1 MWVLE
6 DLCVL
11 GKIGFKTKSTHVA
24 LSVDGRLS
32 EAYSLLL
39 YSVWA
44 VSLFCGNLLTF
55 CFSSEYICNFNIA
68 FLGIFLVHLTK

>member
-11 GKIGFKTKSTHVA
+11 GKIGFKTKSEHVA
-24 LSVDGRLS
+24 LSIDGRLR

-39 YSVWA
+39 CSIWA
-44 VSLFCGNLLTF
+44 VSLFCGNLLT
-55 CFSSEYICNFNIA
+55 CFSSEYICNFNIV
-68 FLGIFLVHLTK
+68 FLGICLVHLTK